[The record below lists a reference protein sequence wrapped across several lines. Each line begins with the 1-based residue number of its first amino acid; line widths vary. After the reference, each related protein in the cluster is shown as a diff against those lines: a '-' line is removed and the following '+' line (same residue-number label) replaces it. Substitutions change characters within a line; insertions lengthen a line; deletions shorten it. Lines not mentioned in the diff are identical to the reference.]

1 MGDRDMAIYEYRAE
15 CRRVID
21 GRTVL
26 LEVELGF
33 NKQVTA
39 PFLLKGIGDSTE
51 KAAELVRS
59 LLLGTQEEHI
69 QRGGSR
75 QLLIHTESGSNGE
88 YIARVM
94 VFGDYGEDK
103 FNCWTSVSDILVD
116 KGLAA
121 PF

>member
-1 MGDRDMAIYEYRAE
+1 MAIYEYRAQ
-15 CRRVID
+15 CLQVMN
-21 GRTVL
+21 GKTVL
-26 LEVELGF
+26 LQVDLGF
-33 NKQVTA
+33 SERVTY

-51 KAAELVRS
+51 DAAELLRS
-59 LLLGTQEEHI
+59 LLLMK
-69 QRGGSR
+69 GGAP
-75 QLLIHTESGSNGE
+75 QLLIHTESGPTGQ

-103 FNCWTSVSDILVD
+103 FNCWTSVSDIIMD